1 MTMPPKSNGI
11 AQAVSAENRKQAKFT
26 NQIHNFLHA
35 AQTLSK
41 RRAAKQV
48 RAGKQT
54 AEDDK
59 PTLDFAGEAR

>member
-11 AQAVSAENRKQAKFT
+11 AQAASAENRKQVKFT

-48 RAGKQT
+48 GTGKQT
-54 AEDDK
+54 AGDDK